1 MPKKSQVD
9 GGDYMQPQSV
19 KAERCLPAKG
29 VGQKRK
35 KGDAC
40 AKKIRKH
47 IKGVVE
53 VKRVGPGV
61 YEIAIA

>member
-1 MPKKSQVD
+1 MVTKESSQIRD
-9 GGDYMQPQSV
+9 GEKPQSV
-19 KAERCLPAKG
+19 KAERAFPAKG
-29 VGQKRK
+29 VGRKMK

-47 IKGVVE
+47 IKGVVD

-61 YEIAIA
+61 YEVAIA